1 MATTYSKNPIVK
13 GNFEKPK
20 SFEDNLDSQELK
32 IRKGQAY
39 NCAITSAAALGKLD
53 DTKFICKEFL
63 RHLQFANFL
72 QKARVEDLVTALDNP
87 EFVGILN
94 NLEEHLK
101 YLKEV
106 VQ

>member
-1 MATTYSKNPIVK
+1 MASTYFKSPIVK
-13 GNFEKPK
+13 GNFEPAK
-20 SFEDNLDSQELK
+20 SFEDRTDTQEMK

-39 NCAITSAAALGKLD
+39 NCAIASAASLGKLD

-72 QKARVEDLVTALDNP
+72 QKAKVEDLVTALDTP

-94 NLEEHLK
+94 NLDEHLK
-101 YLKEV
+101 CLQETIK
-106 VQ
+106 